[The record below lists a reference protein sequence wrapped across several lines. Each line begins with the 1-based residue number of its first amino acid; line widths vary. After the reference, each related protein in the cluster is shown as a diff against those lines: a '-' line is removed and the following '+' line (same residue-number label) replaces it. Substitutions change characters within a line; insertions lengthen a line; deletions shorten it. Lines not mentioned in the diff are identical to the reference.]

1 MLKNSKIYVGKV
13 IHRRF
18 KPKNHYF
25 KYRVFSLLIDL
36 DDLNEIDNKIKLFS
50 YNKFNIIS
58 FFDKDH
64 GDRDGTSLKNWV
76 KKKLEN
82 IGIDNKDVTIKLF
95 CYPRILGYVF
105 NPLSVFFIYDKYD
118 KIISIFYEVKNT
130 FGEQHTYIFKAE
142 DNETLRNSCV
152 KKFHVSPFIDM
163 ECNYKFRV
171 NKPSDKISVI
181 IDQSDNDGK
190 LLFALKNWVKKKLE
204 NIGIDN
210 KEIKIKLFCYPRILG
225 YVFNPLS
232 VFFIYDKYDKI
243 ISIFYEVKNT
253 FGEQHTYIFKAEDNE
268 TLRNSCVKKFHVS
281 PFIDMECNYKFR
293 VNKPS
298 DKISVI
304 IDQSDNDGKLLFAS
318 QDGTAKEFS
327 NKNLFVSYIFH
338 PLMTFK
344 VIVAIHYEAFKLWL
358 KGIKFIK
365 KKINIKNNSSV
376 EKSEFE

>member
-1 MLKNSKIYVGKV
+1 MILI
-13 IHRRF
+13 
-18 KPKNHYF
+18 
-25 KYRVFSLLIDL
+25 SL
-36 DDLNEIDNKIKLFS
+36 
-50 YNKFNIIS
+50 
-58 FFDKDH
+58 
-64 GDRDGTSLKNWV
+64 
-76 KKKLEN
+76 
-82 IGIDNKDVTIKLF
+82 
-95 CYPRILGYVF
+95 
-105 NPLSVFFIYDKYD
+105 
-118 KIISIFYEVKNT
+118 
-130 FGEQHTYIFKAE
+130 
-142 DNETLRNSCV
+142 
-152 KKFHVSPFIDM
+152 
-163 ECNYKFRV
+163 
-171 NKPSDKISVI
+171 
-181 IDQSDNDGK
+181 
-190 LLFALKNWVKKKLE
+190 
-204 NIGIDN
+204 
-210 KEIKIKLFCYPRILG
+210 
-225 YVFNPLS
+225 
-232 VFFIYDKYDKI
+232 
-243 ISIFYEVKNT
+243 FYEVKNT

>member
-1 MLKNSKIYVGKV
+1 MIKNSIIYNGKV

-18 KPKNHYF
+18 KPKEHYF
-25 KYRVFSLLIDL
+25 KYNVFSLLID
-36 DDLNEIDNKIKLFS
+36 IDELKIIENKIKIFS

-64 GDRDGTSLKNWV
+64 GARDGSSLKNWV
-76 KKKLEN
+76 KKNLSN
-82 IGIDNKDVTIKLF
+82 IGINETEVKIKIL

-105 NPLSVFFIYDKYD
+105 NPLSVFYIYNKDD

-130 FGEQHTYIFKAE
+130 FGEQHTYIFKTQ
-142 DNETLRNSCV
+142 DSDIIKNSC
-152 KKFHVSPFIDM
+152 I
-163 ECNYKFRV
+163 
-171 NKPSDKISVI
+171 
-181 IDQSDNDGK
+181 
-190 LLFALKNWVKKKLE
+190 
-204 NIGIDN
+204 
-210 KEIKIKLFCYPRILG
+210 
-225 YVFNPLS
+225 
-232 VFFIYDKYDKI
+232 
-243 ISIFYEVKNT
+243 
-253 FGEQHTYIFKAEDNE
+253 
-268 TLRNSCVKKFHVS
+268 KKFHVS